1 MRRRRFFYV
10 ILAVDIFQRKK
21 SAGVQNRCRLK
32 REVKRVS
39 KQSKPELQNMKYEVA
54 REFGINLNQGYN
66 GNVSAKDNGRVGGQ
80 MVKKMIEDYQRQHSQ
95 TPMQ

>member
-1 MRRRRFFYV
+1 M
-10 ILAVDIFQRKK
+10 
-21 SAGVQNRCRLK
+21 
-32 REVKRVS
+32 S

-66 GNVSAKDNGRVGGQ
+66 GNVSAKDNGRVGGE
-80 MVKKMIEDYQRQHSQ
+80 MVKRMIEDYQRQHSQ

>member
-1 MRRRRFFYV
+1 M
-10 ILAVDIFQRKK
+10 
-21 SAGVQNRCRLK
+21 
-32 REVKRVS
+32 S

-80 MVKKMIEDYQRQHSQ
+80 MVKKMIEAYQRQHSQ

>member
-1 MRRRRFFYV
+1 M
-10 ILAVDIFQRKK
+10 
-21 SAGVQNRCRLK
+21 
-32 REVKRVS
+32 S

>member
-1 MRRRRFFYV
+1 M
-10 ILAVDIFQRKK
+10 
-21 SAGVQNRCRLK
+21 
-32 REVKRVS
+32 S
-39 KQSKPELQNMKYEVA
+39 KQSKPELQNLKYEVA